1 MGANLASSQ
10 MRSNLTVTARS
21 PKAMARNLL
30 AYAGATLI
38 CLYKMVR
45 PACEISLSPAA
56 TPVIDAE
63 PSEAGLGERIRRDLE
78 RRIVSGE
85 WPPGHRI
92 PTEHDLM
99 RAYGC
104 SRMTM
109 NKALT
114 SLAANG
120 LIERRRRAGTFV
132 TQPSSQSALL
142 EIPDIEAEV
151 AALGLGYRLEIVSR
165 DRRRSNRTDMARLGV
180 TTAREILELVCRHR
194 AGPRVW
200 AVENRLIDL
209 TRVPEARHASFTT
222 EPPGTWLTRRVP
234 WSEAEHRISAISAD
248 AEQASTL
255 SVPLG
260 TACLQI
266 ERTTWCRGQPVT
278 AVRLLYPGH
287 SYRLIARFSPVGAES
302 QKSAP
307 AARSTRP
314 RHRQPAPTS

>member
-1 MGANLASSQ
+1 M
-10 MRSNLTVTARS
+10 
-21 PKAMARNLL
+21 
-30 AYAGATLI
+30 
-38 CLYKMVR
+38 
-45 PACEISLSPAA
+45 SPAA
-56 TPVIDAE
+56 TPTIDAK
-63 PSEAGLGERIRRDLE
+63 PSEVGHGERIRSDIA
-78 RRIVSGE
+78 RRILSGE
-85 WPPGHRI
+85 WPPGSRI

-132 TQPSSQSALL
+132 TQPSSQSAVL

-151 AALGLGYRLEIVSR
+151 AALGLAYRLELVFR
-165 DRRRSNRTDMARLGV
+165 EERRSHRADMARLGV
-180 TTAREILELVCRHR
+180 ATPRELMELVCRHR

-200 AVENRLIDL
+200 AVENRLINL
-209 TRVPEARHASFTT
+209 ARVPEARDATFTT

-234 WSEAEHRISAISAD
+234 WSEALHRISAISAD

-266 ERTTWCRGQPVT
+266 DRTTWSGGQPVT

-287 SYRLIARFSPVGAES
+287 SYRLIARFSPVGAAP

-307 AARSTRP
+307 AARAPRP
-314 RHRQPAPTS
+314 RHRQPAPAS